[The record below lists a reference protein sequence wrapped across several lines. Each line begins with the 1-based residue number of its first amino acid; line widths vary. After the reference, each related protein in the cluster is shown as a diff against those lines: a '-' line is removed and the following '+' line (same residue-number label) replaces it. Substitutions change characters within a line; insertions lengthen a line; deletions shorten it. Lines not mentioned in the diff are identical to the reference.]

1 MGYSVTTSITPHA
14 AAKLLLSNEIDIT
27 YNIQQDIVE
36 KIFEELLSLTID
48 ECLSIVDS
56 NNYGNIADI
65 KHIPQFGK
73 IETLIRVPQYF
84 VDKGQSSV
92 DYPQLGFYLKPDI
105 NASLVANSKF
115 GENHGKATSLL
126 GLTACVNGRI
136 IPSALT
142 TEFCSCDYDKQSEIL
157 LKLLFRI
164 PIVQITLKGAL
175 HGVFDGY
182 VPMNNLME
190 STRKRRSQSMRTIFK
205 ALSAYPH
212 IELKKRLDNI
222 IWKED

>member
-36 KIFEELLSLTID
+36 KIFDELLSLTID

-84 VDKGQSSV
+84 VDKGHSSV

-115 GENHGKATSLL
+115 GSFQIVLTKRKVFLL
-126 GLTACVNGRI
+126 V
-136 IPSALT
+136 
-142 TEFCSCDYDKQSEIL
+142 
-157 LKLLFRI
+157 
-164 PIVQITLKGAL
+164 
-175 HGVFDGY
+175 
-182 VPMNNLME
+182 
-190 STRKRRSQSMRTIFK
+190 
-205 ALSAYPH
+205 
-212 IELKKRLDNI
+212 
-222 IWKED
+222 